1 MASTSHAALEGF
13 AGAVAATTALAA
25 TYPLLTWTTRKQ
37 TARNHKLNRKRPYSG
52 LPLALFGAAV
62 SQGVYF
68 ALYAVARKRAVK
80 EKAKRLEI
88 PRSKVALTT
97 TEALLVA
104 AAAGAG
110 NVLLTNPIWVL
121 VTKLQVHG
129 AQAAATRQQNASNEE
144 VEASPNAHGSA
155 SETGASDVS
164 VLGVFKTLLKD
175 EGVLGLWKGVF
186 PNLIMVINPTLQYAL
201 YERLVALRRSGRAF
215 GGDRISTRSTF
226 VDSMAAKLGATLLT
240 YPILTIKA
248 RLQAQGKDTSPEE
261 QYHGTLDA
269 VRKIHVQEGIGAFY
283 EGIGT
288 KCVQSM
294 SAAAILQTVKDEVV
308 KLSKVWLSGVSQVT

>member
-1 MASTSHAALEGF
+1 MRLESDEQ
-13 AGAVAATTALAA
+13 
-25 TYPLLTWTTRKQ
+25 WTTRKQ
-37 TARNHKLNRKRPYSG
+37 TARNHKLNRKHPYSG

-80 EKAKRLEI
+80 EKAKRLGI

-97 TEALLVA
+97 AEALLVA

-144 VEASPNAHGSA
+144 VEAAPSANASA
-155 SETGASDVS
+155 AEAEPSKAS
-164 VLGVFKTLLKD
+164 VLSVFKALLRD
-175 EGVLGLWKGVF
+175 EGLLGLWKGVF

-201 YERLVALRRSGRAF
+201 YERLVALRRSGRAL
-215 GGDRISTRSTF
+215 GGSQVSTTSTF
-226 VDSMAAKLGATLLT
+226 ADSMAAKLGATLLT

-248 RLQAQGKDTSPEE
+248 RLQAQGKHTPPEE
-261 QYHGTLDA
+261 RYHGTLDA
-269 VRKIHVQEGIGAFY
+269 IRKINAQEGIGAFY

-308 KLSKVWLSGVSQVT
+308 KLSKVWLSGVGQVS